1 MKINIYYGGRGVL
14 DDPTLYVLDKMAAV
28 LTELNAETA
37 RYNIYEN
44 RYRISTLPE
53 TLNDADGIIL
63 ATTVEW
69 LGIGGFMTEFLDACW
84 LYGDRDR
91 IRNIYMQPVVMST
104 TTGEREGM
112 LTLENAWETLGGPLA
127 AGLCGYVPSPSE
139 FEENRDYGKIIE
151 KKTEGLYRAV
161 SQKTRDLPTSNQAVT
176 KSVQRSQRMQL
187 TPQESEQ
194 LSRYVADD
202 TYVKKQKEDII
213 ELSSM
218 YRNMLGG
225 EETDPGSLYTEAFQ
239 NAFTPKDGNSAAY
252 VIEVTDEGRTLALFI
267 NGSEFSCRYLTPP
280 EAASANGPE
289 SKYDVCIELT
299 EKILDDI
306 TNGRE
311 TFMRAFST
319 GDMTARGDFPLIR
332 TLDEYFPFG

>member
-14 DDPTLYVLDKMAAV
+14 DDPTLYVLDKMTGVFA
-28 LTELNAETA
+28 ELNVETA

-44 RYRISTLPE
+44 RNRISTLPE
-53 TLNDADGIIL
+53 TLSEADGIIL

-69 LGIGGFMTEFLDACW
+69 LGIGGYMMEFLDACW
-84 LYGDRDR
+84 LYADRDR
-91 IRNIYMQPVVMST
+91 IRNIYMQPVVIST

-127 AGLCGYVPSPSE
+127 PGLCGYVPTPAE
-139 FEENRDYGKIIE
+139 FEANREYGKVIE
-151 KKTEGLYRAV
+151 KKAESLYRSV
-161 SQKTRDLPTSNQAVT
+161 SQKTRDLPTSNTAVT
-176 KSVQRSQRMQL
+176 KTVQRSQRMQL

-194 LSRYVADD
+194 LSRYVSDD

-218 YRNMLGG
+218 YRNMMG
-225 EETDPGSLYTEAFQ
+225 EEADNPGSLFTEAFE
-239 NAFTPKDGNSAAY
+239 NAFTPQNGDAVAY
-252 VIEVTDEGRTLALFI
+252 AIEVTDDAKTIALFI
-267 NGSEFSCRYLTPP
+267 NGSEFACRYLTDA
-280 EAASANGPE
+280 EAADANGAE
-289 SKYDVCIELT
+289 SRYEVCIRTT
-299 EKILDDI
+299 EKILNDI

-319 GDMTARGDFPLIR
+319 GDINARGDFPLIR
-332 TLDEYFPFG
+332 TLDDYFPFG

>member
-112 LTLENAWETLGGPLA
+112 LTLENAWETLGGPLQPA
-127 AGLCGYVPSPSE
+127 
-139 FEENRDYGKIIE
+139 
-151 KKTEGLYRAV
+151 
-161 SQKTRDLPTSNQAVT
+161 
-176 KSVQRSQRMQL
+176 
-187 TPQESEQ
+187 
-194 LSRYVADD
+194 
-202 TYVKKQKEDII
+202 
-213 ELSSM
+213 
-218 YRNMLGG
+218 
-225 EETDPGSLYTEAFQ
+225 
-239 NAFTPKDGNSAAY
+239 SAAMCP
-252 VIEVTDEGRTLALFI
+252 ALP
-267 NGSEFSCRYLTPP
+267 SSR
-280 EAASANGPE
+280 
-289 SKYDVCIELT
+289 
-299 EKILDDI
+299 KIGI
-306 TNGRE
+306 TGK
-311 TFMRAFST
+311 
-319 GDMTARGDFPLIR
+319 
-332 TLDEYFPFG
+332 